1 MENEIIF
8 SQFEDLE
15 KKVENLLRTCRSLEH
30 NNSELKNKIERL
42 EEELK
47 GKVEAENNYHQERD
61 LIRSKIDNLL
71 GKFADLGDD
80 EA

>member
-15 KKVENLLRTCRSLEH
+15 KKVENLIKTCRSLEL

-47 GKVEAENNYHQERD
+47 GKVEAENRYHQERE

-71 GKFADLGDD
+71 GKFTDLDD
-80 EA
+80 D